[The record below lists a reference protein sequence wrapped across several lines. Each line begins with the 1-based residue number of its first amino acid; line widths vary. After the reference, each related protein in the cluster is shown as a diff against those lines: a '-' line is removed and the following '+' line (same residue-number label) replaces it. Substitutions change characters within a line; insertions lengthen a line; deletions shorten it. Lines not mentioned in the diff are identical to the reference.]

1 MKITQLVQ
9 VAVTIATTSTVAL
22 ADITMSQ
29 AGSNYQQGTV
39 EPAGQ
44 VKGGPTPTSSG
55 STTGTT
61 TSTTGSITNSGDYLA
76 PFSTDE
82 PSDLFQ
88 RYDTLT
94 TLAPII
100 NVASDLLTRPLPT
113 NKWWGNLIHTTT
125 EDIDT
130 VANPAWSNPYA
141 LKLPKEAP
149 YGVQACYSYSYRSMA
164 DEVDGVVKYYL
175 HAFHNDLT
183 LSAAEF
189 SSAKPDYEIY
199 SFSDFGASVR
209 TFVSGSDNCMDSALV
224 NGMAFVSTTYAGL
237 TASIQSEYAMTMID
251 DSTAGKYVIQLPNN
265 QTWVV
270 YSSDTS
276 ATFSID
282 STGSAL
288 VSSAVYTGTLRVAIL
303 PESGDQTVY
312 DDYSSC
318 IVRSGNV
325 SVASRTSYS
334 LQWETE
340 GSGCDSSGLLHFAL
354 PHQVEVMSDATTMQ
368 STGAIVLHS
377 STRGQMV
384 GQVTTS
390 GSWTLTED
398 EADDEV
404 DFYPANKP
412 SADVVSQIGLLAT
425 LQSDI
430 DTDWSLDTGS
440 WYYNGKAYQKYA
452 SLCLMAADNS
462 VVGDDTTLLSTC
474 LSKLEDLVEPFLT
487 NTLGSPLAYETSYKG
502 IVTSQVFA
510 ANDADVEF
518 GNGVYNDHHY
528 HYGYWVTASAI
539 LKKLDPSWSGMAQLE
554 NMVWTLLR
562 DVANPSSDDAYFP
575 KFRHFSWYL
584 GHSYS
589 HGVTPMADGKD
600 EESTSEDVNFYYGM
614 MLWGK
619 VTQNQAVEDLGSL
632 MLRLNAR
639 AVRTYFLMTSDNTI
653 HPPQFVPNHVTGI
666 FFDNKADYATWF
678 SAEKYC
684 IHGIQM
690 IPVSPINGLVR
701 TTKFIQEEW
710 DDILSKE
717 AIVTGDDT
725 TNAWLSL
732 LLVNEAAINQADAL
746 AKLTTATMDDGLT
759 RSWALYNA
767 ASRGGT
773 SSSGSTST
781 ATIPSVTTAV
791 TTVPV
796 STTATPTVTT
806 APVSTTAT
814 PTVTTAPVSTTATP
828 SVTTAPVSTTAAPT
842 VTIAPVSSTA
852 APVTTATSTPVVTPT
867 ATVNPKTGVTIPAA
881 TSNSW
886 QNDVGQ
892 Y

>member
-9 VAVTIATTSTVAL
+9 AAVTVAATATVTL

-29 AGSNYQQGTV
+29 AGNYQQGTV
-39 EPAGQ
+39 EPAEQ
-44 VKGGPTPTSSG
+44 VQGGTTSTSG
-55 STTGTT
+55 STTVGT
-61 TSTTGSITNSGDYLA
+61 TSTTGSTASSGDYLA

-125 EDIDT
+125 EDINT

-149 YGVQACYSYSYRSMA
+149 YGVQACYSYSYRSFA

-183 LSAAEF
+183 LSATEF
-189 SSAKPDYEIY
+189 ASTKPDYEIY

-209 TFVSGSDNCMDSALV
+209 TCVSGSDSCMDSALV
-224 NGMAFVSTTYAGL
+224 NGMAFISATYSGL
-237 TASIQSEYAMTMID
+237 TASIESEYAMTLVD

-276 ATFSID
+276 ASFSID

-288 VSSAVYTGTLRVAIL
+288 VSGSVYTGTLRVAIL
-303 PESGDQTVY
+303 PDSGDQTVY

-318 IVRSGNV
+318 IIRGGNV

-334 LQWETE
+334 MQWETE
-340 GSGCDSSGLLHFAL
+340 GSGCDSTGLLHFAL
-354 PHQVEVMSDATTMQ
+354 PHQLEVLNDATTTQ
-368 STGAIVLHS
+368 SSGAIVLHS

-398 EADDEV
+398 EAEAEV
-404 DFYPANKP
+404 DFYPTSKP
-412 SADVVSQIGLLAT
+412 SADVVSQIGLLST

-430 DTDWSLDTGS
+430 DSDWSLNTGS

-452 SLCLMAADNS
+452 SLCLMAADSS
-462 VVGDDTTLLSTC
+462 VVGDDSTLLSTC
-474 LSKLEDLVEPFLT
+474 LSKLEGIVEPFLN
-487 NTLGSPLAYETSYKG
+487 NTLGAPLAYETSYKG
-502 IVTSQVFA
+502 IVTSQVFT
-510 ANDADVEF
+510 ANNAGVEF

-554 NMVWTLLR
+554 TMVWTLLR

-619 VTQNQAVEDLGSL
+619 VTENQAVEDLGSL

-701 TTKFIQEEW
+701 TTTFIQEEW

-746 AKLTTATMDDGLT
+746 SKLATATMDDGLT

-767 ASRGGT
+767 ASRGGS

-781 ATIPSVTTAV
+781 VATVTPSITTA
-791 TTVPV
+791 
-796 STTATPTVTT
+796 
-806 APVSTTAT
+806 APVAT
-814 PTVTTAPVSTTATP
+814 VTP
-828 SVTTAPVSTTAAPT
+828 SVTTAAPTVTMTPNATTTPVPSSTTATPGATATPGVTTAAPT
-842 VTIAPVSSTA
+842 VTITPNATTTPV
-852 APVTTATSTPVVTPT
+852 ATSTAIPT
-867 ATVNPKTGVTIPAA
+867 ATPTVNPKTGVT
-881 TSNSW
+881 TSSSW
-886 QNDVGQ
+886 KNEVGQ
-892 Y
+892 N